1 MESVVY
7 TTSFYLAIS
16 LAILAAF
23 LIFLLVYFVFFKG
36 PKKNKFDP
44 KDSPVEKKS
53 SQKIKKPLLK
63 RKTQPNNGMIL
74 PSQKPNNLPI
84 RRPMPNLNFSKA
96 NKKT

>member
-7 TTSFYLAIS
+7 TTNFYLAIS

-44 KDSPVEKKS
+44 KDAPVEKKS
-53 SQKIKKPLLK
+53 SKKAKKFLFQKKIQQ
-63 RKTQPNNGMIL
+63 TNGMI
-74 PSQKPNNLPI
+74 PQSQTPKDVPV
-84 RRPMPNLNFSKA
+84 RRSMPDFNSSKT